1 LGLFDTGLIGNL
13 ELPNRFIRSA
23 TAEFAADED
32 GCVTSGYFPL
42 YSNLAKGEVG
52 LIIQGHLYILDEGKA
67 HKGMAGISNDNHLTG
82 LKQII
87 REVHAAGTGSTVAA
101 QLNHGG
107 AHSVSTK
114 APSAREGKTLQ
125 VMTDA
130 DIENVITGFRE
141 AATRAKKAG
150 YDAIQIHAAHGY
162 LVRQFYSSKTNQ
174 RTDSWGGSLE
184 NRAQFLLSVYQAIR
198 SAVGSNFP
206 VFAKI
211 NGSDDP
217 IGGFSVE
224 ESTQVIAWLADEGLD
239 AIEISG
245 MQSSRKLKRED
256 EGYFEAT
263 ARAIK
268 QSIGDLPLSVVGGI
282 RTASMMKKFQEE
294 FADFISIC
302 RPFIRE
308 PDLVRKLREGKEKV
322 DCISCNRCYEARN
335 VFTCQVKKD
344 NK

>member
-1 LGLFDTGLIGNL
+1 MGLFDTGLIGNL

-52 LIIQGHLYILDEGKA
+52 LIIQGHLYIMDEGKA
-67 HKGMAGISNDNHLTG
+67 HEGMAGISSDDHLPG
-82 LKQII
+82 LERII
-87 REVHAAGTGSTVAA
+87 REVHAAGTGSVIAA
-101 QLNHGG
+101 QLNSGG

-114 APSAREGKTLQ
+114 APSAREDKTVQ
-125 VMTDA
+125 VMTDE
-130 DIENVITGFRE
+130 DIENAITGFRE

-162 LVRQFYSSKTNQ
+162 LVSQFYSSKTNQ
-174 RTDSWGGSLE
+174 RADSWGGSLE
-184 NRAQFLLSVYQAIR
+184 NRARFLLSVYQAIR
-198 SAVGSNFP
+198 STVGSNFP

-245 MQSSRKLKRED
+245 MQSSRKLKRDD
-256 EGYFEAT
+256 EGYFATT
-263 ARAIK
+263 ARTIK
-268 QSIGDLPLSVVGGI
+268 ESIGDLPLSVVGGI
-282 RTASMMKKFQEE
+282 RSASMMTKFQEE

-308 PDLVRKLREGKEKV
+308 PDLVQKLREGKEKA
-322 DCISCNRCYEARN
+322 DCISCNRCFEARN
-335 VFTCQVKKD
+335 IFTCQVKKD